1 MTSIDINCDMGE
13 SFGRWTLGNDEA
25 VMPYITSAN
34 VAAGFHA
41 GDPGHIRK
49 TVDLAVAHGVQVGAH
64 VAFPDLMGF
73 GRRRM
78 SVQPADVRD
87 YVAYQVGAVQAFAT
101 SAGVSVDHVKPHG
114 ALYVMAS
121 EDEQLAHAVA
131 QGVADVEPAM
141 VLFLLDTRFAP
152 IARKL
157 GVTVVAEGFPDL
169 HYDAEG
175 HLIVENPKAPW
186 DPELVARRA
195 IDMVVSGSVDRID
208 GQPLP
213 LTVSTL
219 CIHGDAP
226 NAVDIARATRRRLT
240 EAGITV
246 QPVGRSA
253 T

>member
-1 MTSIDINCDMGE
+1 MTVIDINCDMGE
-13 SFGRWTLGNDEA
+13 SFGRWTLGNDEG

-34 VAAGFHA
+34 IAAGFHA

-49 TVDLAVAHGVQVGAH
+49 TVDLAVANGVQVGAH

-78 SVQPADVRD
+78 AVQPADVRD

-101 SAGVSVDHVKPHG
+101 SAGTTVDHVKPHG
-114 ALYVMAS
+114 AMYVMAS
-121 EDEQLAHAVA
+121 EDEQLALAVA
-131 QGVADVEPAM
+131 QGVADVDPAM
-141 VLFLLDTRFAP
+141 SLFLLDTRFAP
-152 IARKL
+152 VTGPL

-169 HYDAEG
+169 QYDAEG
-175 HLIVENPKAPW
+175 HLIVENPKSAW

-195 IDMVVSGSVDRID
+195 IDMVIEGLVERVN
-208 GQPLP
+208 GQPLS
-213 LTVSTL
+213 LSVSTL

-226 NAVDIARATRRRLT
+226 NAVDVARATRRRLT

-246 QPVGRSA
+246 RPVGRS
-253 T
+253 TT

>member
-1 MTSIDINCDMGE
+1 MTVIDINCDMGE
-13 SFGRWTLGNDEA
+13 SFGRWTLGNDEG

-49 TVDLAVAHGVQVGAH
+49 TVELAVAHGVQVGAH

-78 SVQPADVRD
+78 TVKPDDIRD

-101 SAGVSVDHVKPHG
+101 SAGVRVDHVKPHG

-131 QGVADVEPAM
+131 QGVADVDAGM
-141 VLFLLDTRFAP
+141 TLFLLDTTFAP
-152 IARKL
+152 AATQL
-157 GVTVVAEGFPDL
+157 GVTVIAEGFPDL

-175 HLIVENPKAPW
+175 HLIVENPKLPW
-186 DPELVARRA
+186 DPELVAQRA
-195 IDMVVSGSVDRID
+195 IDMVLEGMVEQID
-208 GQPLP
+208 GRRLS
-213 LTVSTL
+213 LSVSTL

-226 NAVDIARATRRRLT
+226 NAVDVARATRRRLT

-246 QPVGRSA
+246 RPVGR
-253 T
+253 TT